1 MNNKIIIY
9 DDSCPMCSAY
19 TNAFVKTGFIDKEG
33 RKDFSTISPALLAKI
48 DIQKSV
54 NEIPLIDTKTNTIW
68 YGIDALLEVLDEK
81 IPFIKKT
88 GNIKPIKWLLQKLYK
103 FISYNGRVIVAI
115 PKKENGFDCSPGF
128 NTRYRFAFLA
138 TFLLFNTW
146 MLFPLQAHVL
156 NKSIFNSNIIKL
168 QVVHTLFVCINI
180 GIGTSLKKKDGYEY
194 LGQINMV
201 ALLAMLCSV
210 PLICINK
217 IFFLPNGMFN
227 SFYLG
232 MLAFFVVH
240 EYLRRMRYIG
250 FNRRYKKILLVNIS
264 SLILFITYMML

>member
-9 DDSCPMCSAY
+9 DDNCPMCSAY

-33 RKDFSTISPALLAKI
+33 RKDFSTISPELLAKI
-48 DIQKSV
+48 DVQKSV

-68 YGIDALLEVLDEK
+68 YGIDALLEILDQK
-81 IPFIKKT
+81 IPFIKKI
-88 GNIKPIKWLLQKLYK
+88 GNIKPLKWLLQKFYK
-103 FISYNGRVIVAI
+103 FVSYNRRVIVAAQ
-115 PKKENGFDCSPGF
+115 KKEEGFDCSPDF

-138 TFLLFNTW
+138 TFLFFNTW
-146 MLFPLQAHVL
+146 MLFPLQDHVL
-156 NKSIFNSNIIKL
+156 NNSIFNSNIIKL

-180 GIGTSLKKKDGYEY
+180 SIGSRLKKREGYEY

-201 ALLAMLCSV
+201 ALLAMLFCV
-210 PLICINK
+210 PLIFINK
-217 IFFLPNGMFN
+217 LFALPNGMFN

-240 EYLRRMRYIG
+240 EYLRRMKYIG
-250 FNRRYKKILLVNIS
+250 FHQRYKKILLVNIS
-264 SLILFITYMML
+264 SLVVFITYMML